1 MLQLEALR
9 RSLESAKRRL
19 SAQSRHMS
27 QQWQRHITLS
37 DTLRLLD
44 DIQAVAQLPARLQKL
59 EEGKV
64 CAWPGG
70 RGHGSFSEGRN
81 EAGLLAG

>member
-1 MLQLEALR
+1 MLQLESLR

-44 DIQAVAQLPARLQKL
+44 DVQAVAQLPARLQQL

-64 CAWPGG
+64 CAAAWWQG
-70 RGHGSFSEGRN
+70 
-81 EAGLLAG
+81 